1 MAGSNKAR
9 SNMSIF
15 SIDSRNFAKIRKHR
29 LSIWGLRIL
38 VVLYG
43 LAILAGFLAPYS
55 YDSEQRD
62 HSYHPPMRIHFVDS
76 RGTFHWRPFVY
87 GSQQGFNEYYESVV
101 MEDPSK
107 AYSLHF
113 FVKGE
118 PYRLLGF
125 IPGRI
130 HLFGVERPG
139 RFYLLGADARGRDL
153 FSRILF
159 GSQISL
165 SVGVVGVA
173 ITLAIGL
180 VVGGLSGYFGGRVD
194 FLLMRLCEM
203 VMMVPGFYL
212 MLALRAAFPVQLSS
226 IQVYLLIVVI
236 LSFVGWAGLARV
248 IRGMVLSFRK
258 QDFVEA
264 ARALGIR
271 DFPIILRHV
280 LPQTLSYIIVTAT
293 LSIPSYMLGES
304 GLSLIGLGIQDPQ
317 ASWGNLLSDAMA
329 ISEIRYHP
337 WILIPGLFI
346 FVSVMAFNFLGDG
359 LRDALD
365 PKT

>member
-1 MAGSNKAR
+1 MKLLSTE
-9 SNMSIF
+9 
-15 SIDSRNFAKIRKHR
+15 SRNLRKIRKHR

-38 VVLYG
+38 VFLYSIS
-43 LAILAGFLAPYS
+43 LLAGFLAPYS

-62 HSYHPPMRIHFVDS
+62 HSYRPPSPLHFFDS
-76 RGTFHWRPFVY
+76 KGGFHFRPFAY
-87 GSQQGFNEYYESVV
+87 GAHQGYNEFYEPVV
-101 MEDPSK
+101 LEDE
-107 AYSLHF
+107 SLVFPLRF

-118 PYRLLGF
+118 PYKLLGL
-125 IPGRI
+125 IPART
-130 HLFGVERPG
+130 HLFGVEPPG
-139 RFYLLGADARGRDL
+139 RFYLLGADSRGRDL
-153 FSRILF
+153 FSRILY

-165 SVGVVGVA
+165 SVGLVGVA
-173 ITLAIGL
+173 ITLVIGL
-180 VVGGLSGYFGGRVD
+180 VVGGISGYFGGRLD

-203 VMMVPGFYL
+203 IMMVPGFYL
-212 MLALRAAFPVQLSS
+212 MLALRAAFPIQLSS
-226 IQVYLLIVVI
+226 IQVYMLIVVI

-264 ARALGIR
+264 ARALGVR
-271 DFPIILRHV
+271 DFIIILRHV
-280 LPQTLSYIIVTAT
+280 LPQTLSYIVVTAT
-293 LSIPSYMLGES
+293 LAIPSYMLGES
-304 GLSLIGLGIQDPQ
+304 AFSLIGLGIQDPQ

-329 ISEIRYHP
+329 VSEIRYHP
-337 WILIPGLFI
+337 WILIPGVFI